1 MNRYFKLPHELEGKL
16 HAIATGYI
24 KKMVHSICRRRA
36 HSLAALHRVP
46 LFDKPD
52 GAVRVPTTGESP
64 PSLVSHLILRPNR
77 MLIVCVPRN
86 QVYTHTV

>member
-1 MNRYFKLPHELEGKL
+1 MNSYFKLPHELEGKL
-16 HAIATGYI
+16 PVIATGYI
-24 KKMVHSICRRRA
+24 KKWFI
-36 HSLAALHRVP
+36 LFAAGELTRP

-64 PSLVSHLILRPNR
+64 PSLVSHLILRSNR

-86 QVYTHTV
+86 QVYSHTV